1 MTSNTIL
8 ASYQHIWNKYNSST
22 FKPLL
27 DRGFVFQFD
36 EDETDCELLFIGI
49 NPANKDDGNS
59 LIGPY
64 KRQNE
69 SDEKI
74 LAYFK
79 PFVFISKELNETYK
93 WKGQWTHLD
102 VFAFRETNQK
112 YIETELL
119 RKDNK
124 EGIAFLFEQ
133 LMVAKKRILHIKPK
147 VIVVSNALVRMFMG
161 KQRFEDEHGKE
172 YGVWMGFRFEFDHE
186 IGTDVIVEPTELKGT
201 HVFFTSMLSGQRAL
215 DNGSK
220 ERLVWHVARVL
231 NGYK

>member
-1 MTSNTIL
+1 MTSHNIQ
-8 ASYQHIWNKYNSST
+8 ASYQLIWDKYNSST
-22 FKPLL
+22 FKPIL
-27 DRGFVFQFD
+27 DRGFVFQYD
-36 EDETDCELLFIGI
+36 EDETDCELLFMGI
-49 NPANKDDGNS
+49 NPAFNLKDSEWRGSYSRPHETADKH
-59 LIGPY
+59 LP
-64 KRQNE
+64 
-69 SDEKI
+69 
-74 LAYFK
+74 YFK
-79 PFVFISKELNETYK
+79 SFVLIEQELRKSYN
-93 WKGQWTHLD
+93 WKGKWTHLD

-133 LMVAKKRILHIKPK
+133 LMVAKERILHIKPK

-231 NGYK
+231 NG